1 MPYNPDI
8 ANAFFRMGYVEAWGR
23 GFTKMIDQCR
33 EAGLPDPQ
41 YEYRTSG
48 VWAVFRK
55 DIYHEAYLKEL
66 GLNERQI
73 KALLYFKDKGEIV
86 NAEYVK
92 LNPVSE
98 RMARYDLT
106 DLVSKKMLVKIGER
120 KATKYIYS
128 DNLPIK
134 D

>member
-1 MPYNPDI
+1 
-8 ANAFFRMGYVEAWGR
+8 
-23 GFTKMIDQCR
+23 MIDQCR
-33 EAGLPDPQ
+33 EAGLTDPQ

-106 DLVSKKMLVKIGER
+106 DVINKKMLVKIGER

-128 DNLPIK
+128 DKLPIK